1 MNSVHDMGGMHGFGP
16 VLPEP
21 NEPVFHAPW
30 EGRVL
35 AMHRAM
41 GYTKA
46 WSLDDSRYAQEQLPP
61 VDYLAASYY
70 QRWTLGMMHNLTRLG
85 LVSEQ
90 EVRAGHALEA
100 AAAPLRVM
108 HAADISSACVRGKAS
123 RPTATTPKFQA
134 GDAVRTQRSS
144 PKTHTR
150 LPRYARGCV
159 GVIETVHGCHVF
171 PDSNASGAGENPQ
184 WLYTVVFSART
195 LFGDR
200 ADPMHKVSIEA
211 FEPYLELA

>member
-90 EVRAGHALEA
+90 EVR
-100 AAAPLRVM
+100 
-108 HAADISSACVRGKAS
+108 ADISSACVRGKAS

>member
-1 MNSVHDMGGMHGFGP
+1 
-16 VLPEP
+16 
-21 NEPVFHAPW
+21 
-30 EGRVL
+30 
-35 AMHRAM
+35 
-41 GYTKA
+41 
-46 WSLDDSRYAQEQLPP
+46 
-61 VDYLAASYY
+61 
-70 QRWTLGMMHNLTRLG
+70 MMHNLTRLG